1 MLLKTEFRLGQK
13 KVRLGIFVGSLLVIS
28 ACSPDS
34 AYKAAKENLE
44 PTGSTPVADIVLRG
58 GTVASMDPDVVA
70 ATAVAVRSAASV
82 GNQEQQQKI
91 L

>member
-1 MLLKTEFRLGQK
+1 MLLKAEFRLGQK
-13 KVRLGIFVGSLLVIS
+13 KVRLGFFVGSLFVFS

-34 AYKAAKENLE
+34 AYIAAKEILE

-58 GTVASMDPDVVA
+58 GTVARWIPM
-70 ATAVAVRSAASV
+70 
-82 GNQEQQQKI
+82 